1 MIPRL
6 FTPAPDSVLE
16 FRFVRFI
23 KSGKYCNFLQECVPD
38 CVCDD
43 ASNNTF
49 ACVRRQIF
57 TENLNLTNDLVYCE
71 FQDQEN
77 FVEIYDLLQDPAQLK
92 NLRASM
98 DPSKLQ
104 DLNLQVADFNKSIL
118 KRF

>member
-1 MIPRL
+1 M
-6 FTPAPDSVLE
+6 
-16 FRFVRFI
+16 
-23 KSGKYCNFLQECVPD
+23 PD

-57 TENLNLTNDLVYCE
+57 TENLNLTDDLVYCE

-104 DLNLQVADFNKSIL
+104 DLNLQVIDYCTGIFEG
-118 KRF
+118 F